1 MGRKLTQLPRHGL
14 VFSKRNEI
22 CEGKPQFSFICI
34 VAWLVVLSVMAI
46 DASIKQIS
54 MEESKKSEPK
64 SGANP
69 TNPGDE
75 DSSGTS

>member
-1 MGRKLTQLPRHGL
+1 MVPDMP
-14 VFSKRNEI
+14 V
-22 CEGKPQFSFICI
+22 
-34 VAWLVVLSVMAI
+34 
-46 DASIKQIS
+46 KQIS

-64 SGANP
+64 SGANH